1 MYDIVYQKKT
11 CFLVIMDEFMYSCT
25 TIVILDDCL
34 FICAI
39 GEMDHGIQG
48 IMILMDIDDNG
59 QPDSN
64 DDNVLSGPM
73 IMMAICIIR
82 YLYTCFIPKV

>member
-1 MYDIVYQKKT
+1 
-11 CFLVIMDEFMYSCT
+11 MDEFMYSCT